1 MVFELDDERWGFL
14 VGDAAFQTHFWPGRG
29 LNSAFK
35 EVAMLA
41 WCLTAK
47 FALNNRLK
55 RNEIIHLDYFQ
66 AFMQSLRKREHR
78 FRSLIFLCGNSMI
91 EHVDNACVC
100 ERERH
105 EQTGTLL
112 KRIIEARNVF
122 IRRQNGGNDDLIV
135 GEYNDLPELDSFKR
149 VDLKRLLAKMNIFN
163 LNVMVNTG
171 AWPAAPGEE
180 ILPRDFIGPNEFGLP
195 EINEK
200 YFILVSVFIFL
211 NFAPFTRLHCFMGV
225 LK

>member
-1 MVFELDDERWGFL
+1 
-14 VGDAAFQTHFWPGRG
+14 
-29 LNSAFK
+29 
-35 EVAMLA
+35 
-41 WCLTAK
+41 
-47 FALNNRLK
+47 
-55 RNEIIHLDYFQ
+55 
-66 AFMQSLRKREHR
+66 
-78 FRSLIFLCGNSMI
+78 LCGNSMI
-91 EHVDNACVC
+91 EHVENACVC

-112 KRIIEARNVF
+112 KRIIDARNVF
-122 IRRQNGGNDDLIV
+122 IRRRNDGNDLIV

-200 YFILVSVFIFL
+200 YFILVRLISESYLLL
-211 NFAPFTRLHCFMGV
+211 NLTLFARSQRLQIKNSHETVMNTIRNV
-225 LK
+225 RRS